1 MTFNRRKM
9 ISKIQMDLNNEDDLK
24 NKKDLHIAGRHMA
37 LDIFRFAVF
46 FLRVLVIVKGYHLA
60 YGPHIGP
67 AIKWK
72 GLA

>member
-1 MTFNRRKM
+1 MEGTWRWTY
-9 ISKIQMDLNNEDDLK
+9 S
-24 NKKDLHIAGRHMA
+24 A
-37 LDIFRFAVF
+37 LRYF
-46 FLRVLVIVKGYHLA
+46 FLRVLVIVEGYYLA

>member
-1 MTFNRRKM
+1 MRMT
-9 ISKIQMDLNNEDDLK
+9 SKTK
-24 NKKDLHIAGRHMA
+24 RTCTGGRHMA
-37 LDIFRFAVF
+37 LDIFRFGVF
-46 FLRVLVIVKGYHLA
+46 FLRVLVIVEGYYLA

>member
-1 MTFNRRKM
+1 MK
-9 ISKIQMDLNNEDDLK
+9 DDNEDDLK
-24 NKKDLHIAGRHMA
+24 NKEDLHIAGRRKA
-37 LDIFRFAVF
+37 LDIFRFGVF
-46 FLRVLVIVKGYHLA
+46 FLRVLVIVEGYYLA

>member
-1 MTFNRRKM
+1 MK
-9 ISKIQMDLNNEDDLK
+9 DDNEDDLK
-24 NKKDLHIAGRHMA
+24 NKEDLHIGGRHMA
-37 LDIFRFAVF
+37 LDIFRFGVF
-46 FLRVLVIVKGYHLA
+46 FLRVLVIVEGYYLA